1 MNEIKAK
8 IDEAAWIE
16 EQPKTVEEAAIKQ
29 VHEHVKTLASYV
41 EDKTPKAF
49 FRRVRIFFFGI
60 CAGLLLVGLVMLL
73 LHYLKPAKYVTYIT
87 FYIQEAKGIRPASL
101 LYPGK
106 IETTADL
113 EAVESMLLK
122 KYDNGKIENIMLF
135 GTPIVLRK
143 IDDPTP

>member
-1 MNEIKAK
+1 MDEIKAK

-49 FRRVRIFFFGI
+49 FRRVRIFFCGI
-60 CAGLLLVGLVMLL
+60 LAGLIIVGAVMLL
-73 LHYLKPAKYVTYIT
+73 LNYLKPAKYVTYIT
-87 FYIQEAKGIRPASL
+87 FYIQEKNGVRPASL
-101 LYPGK
+101 LYPGR

-113 EAVESMLLK
+113 EAVEAALLK
-122 KYDNGKIENIMLF
+122 KYDNGKVDNIMLF

-143 IDDPTP
+143 LEQPEP